1 MIVRR
6 FSIGRSF
13 IGIIYIQS
21 RFCRT
26 QKKIAVRFQ
35 DTPHFNQDAFL
46 RFVIEIDQHIADEYN
61 IHLGNH
67 RPGHRKI

>member
-1 MIVRR
+1 M
-6 FSIGRSF
+6 
-13 IGIIYIQS
+13 QS

-26 QKKIAVRFQ
+26 QKKIADRFQ
-35 DTPHFNQDAFL
+35 DTLHFSQDALL
-46 RFVIEIDQHIADEYN
+46 RSVVELDQHIADEYN